1 MNGIPWVLVSILV
14 ILALLGVVAVVAIR
28 KRKQPT
34 RVDYRNYFVMGV
46 VFLATGVF
54 LILLPWFLHG
64 EVSLPMGG
72 FVLVMGLAYTISG
85 LLNREKWGKQVE
97 APATTTRNMTIV
109 ILILALLV
117 VGVALFVVYR

>member
-1 MNGIPWVLVSILV
+1 MNGIPWVLVAILV
-14 ILALLGVVAVVAIR
+14 ILALLGGVVVVTIR

>member
-1 MNGIPWVLVSILV
+1 MNGIPWVLVAILV

-72 FVLVMGLAYTISG
+72 FFLVMGLAYTISG

-117 VGVALFVVYR
+117 VGVTLFVVYR

>member
-1 MNGIPWVLVSILV
+1 MSGIPWVLVAILV

-72 FVLVMGLAYTISG
+72 FFIVMGLAYTISG

>member
-1 MNGIPWVLVSILV
+1 MNGIPWVLVAILV
-14 ILALLGVVAVVAIR
+14 ILALLGVVVVVAIR

-64 EVSLPMGG
+64 EVSLSMGG
-72 FVLVMGLAYTISG
+72 LFLVMGLAYTISG

-97 APATTTRNMTIV
+97 VPATTTRNMTIT
-109 ILILALLV
+109 ILVLALLV
-117 VGVALFVVYR
+117 LGIALFVVYR

>member
-1 MNGIPWVLVSILV
+1 MNGIPWVLVAILV

-64 EVSLPMGG
+64 KFLSRWVDSSL
-72 FVLVMGLAYTISG
+72 
-85 LLNREKWGKQVE
+85 
-97 APATTTRNMTIV
+97 
-109 ILILALLV
+109 
-117 VGVALFVVYR
+117 

>member
-1 MNGIPWVLVSILV
+1 MNGIPWVLVAILV

>member
-1 MNGIPWVLVSILV
+1 MNGIPWVLVAILV
-14 ILALLGVVAVVAIR
+14 TLALLGVVVVVTIR

-64 EVSLPMGG
+64 EVSLSMGG
-72 FVLVMGLAYTISG
+72 LLLVMGLAYTISG

-97 APATTTRNMTIV
+97 VPATTTRNMTIA
-109 ILILALLV
+109 ILVLALLV
-117 VGVALFVVYR
+117 LGIALFVVYR